1 MPSISK
7 SKLSLLVPLAFS
19 IIGVGASVTPAFAQ
33 TTFDYS
39 AIFDGIT
46 DRSVIPPDINE
57 LDYAGESNDALLG
70 LNQLNA
76 LLYSEVDGVTGEAVL
91 TTDPSLFGVDRPI
104 GSFVLE
110 GNGSDKLFATVDST
124 GLVNFETGLESLDG
138 TVNITGGE
146 GRFAGAQGS
155 LSLGGTVVIDLEPNV
170 PEPTQIVLN
179 GSFTVPKS
187 VPEPGSL
194 VTFIALGVTG
204 AGAMFKRHLV

>member
-1 MPSISK
+1 MDNTFNSKISWFATAALSI
-7 SKLSLLVPLAFS
+7 L
-19 IIGVGASVTPAFAQ
+19 GVGVSVNPAIAQ

-91 TTDPSLFGVDRPI
+91 NTDPSLFGVDRPT

-110 GNGSDKLFATVDST
+110 GSGSDKLFATVDST

-146 GRFAGAQGS
+146 GRFTGAQGS

-187 VPEPGSL
+187 VPEPSTL
-194 VTFIALGVTG
+194 VTFVALGVTG
-204 AGAMFKRHLV
+204 AGAMFKRHLI